1 MNKEILKLAAGRA
14 GMSLRLVLRLLVE
27 VTIGD
32 RGLASEVVEEE
43 PSLLLTRGLA
53 KTKEIIA

>member
-1 MNKEILKLAAGRA
+1 MG
-14 GMSLRLVLRLLVE
+14 GDVSLHLVLRLLVE

-43 PSLLLTRGLA
+43 PSLLLTRELA

>member
-1 MNKEILKLAAGRA
+1 MNKKILKLAG
-14 GMSLRLVLRLLVE
+14 GDVSLHLVLRLLVE
-27 VTIGD
+27 VTIWD